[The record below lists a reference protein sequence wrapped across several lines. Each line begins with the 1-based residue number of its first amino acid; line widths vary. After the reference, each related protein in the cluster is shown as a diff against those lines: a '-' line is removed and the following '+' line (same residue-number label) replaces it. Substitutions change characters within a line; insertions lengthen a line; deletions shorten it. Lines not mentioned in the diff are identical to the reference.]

1 MKIDS
6 KINKLNKKKIIAISI
21 IVIAILLFAILGT
34 LYEKNN
40 QVRDFLDK
48 YLFLKE
54 KQENNLPKIL
64 INESSGLSI
73 YSYKNKILILEDNV
87 LTIYNHNGNKENT
100 LDIQISNPIFKS
112 NGDYLCIA
120 ENGGNRVYVILNKN
134 IVWQKDLENSILD
147 VNINSNGYLAVSM
160 SGSIHKTII
169 QTFNNKGTLLFKQF
183 LSSTYVTDM
192 EISPDNKYLA
202 IAEVNLSGII
212 IQSNIK
218 ILSIENVTSEDINS
232 MMVYSNSNTN
242 GDLIVK
248 LKYQNKE
255 TLVCIFDNH
264 IETIKDNASSTISEF
279 KDENVLFADI
289 NNKIIKIIQQKSHT
303 YLQIIGINSSAV
315 KNYEIDEP
323 KEVYV
328 SDGVI
333 ALNLGS
339 EILFY
344 NTSGWLIKKYYAT
357 QEIDKI
363 VLCENLAGIIY
374 SNKIELISL

>member
-1 MKIDS
+1 MKVCS
-6 KINKLNKKKIIAISI
+6 KSKKLNKKKVITISVI
-21 IVIAILLFAILGT
+21 GIVILVFAILGV

-40 QVRDFLDK
+40 QARDFLDR
-48 YLFLKE
+48 YIFLKE

-64 INESSGLSI
+64 INESSGMNV
-73 YSYKNKILILEDNV
+73 YAYKNKILILENNV
-87 LTIYNHNGNKENT
+87 LTMYNHSGNKETT
-100 LDIQISNPIFKS
+100 LDVQISNPIFKS

-120 ENGGNRVYVILNKN
+120 ENGGNKVYVISNKN
-134 IVWQKDLENSILD
+134 IVWQKDLENTILD
-147 VNINSNGYLAVSM
+147 VNINSSGYLAVSM
-160 SGSIHKTII
+160 SGTIHKTII
-169 QTFNNKGTLLFKQF
+169 QTFNNKGTLLFRQF
-183 LSSTYVTDM
+183 LSSTYVIDM

-212 IQSNIK
+212 IQSNVK
-218 ILSIENVTSEDINS
+218 IISIENVASEDINS

-248 LKYQNKE
+248 LKYQNKD
-255 TLVCIFDNH
+255 TLICIFDNH
-264 IETIKDNASSTISEF
+264 IEEVKDNTNSTISEF

-289 NNKIIKIIQQKSHT
+289 NNRIIKIIQQKSHT
-303 YLQIIGINSSAV
+303 YLQIISVNSNIV

-328 SDGVI
+328 YDGVI

-344 NTSGWLIKKYYAT
+344 NNSGWLIKKYHAT

-363 VLCENLAGIIY
+363 VLSENLAGIIY
-374 SNKIELISL
+374 NNKIELISL